1 MGLRGPK
8 PNPETKNS
16 RAHGNRKTGSTAF
29 QQAQMRKLEAGE
41 PVMPSWV
48 TGQASKLWKEIVP
61 VLFKEKLTHPADAH
75 MLGSYCLEMSEY
87 IETKK
92 KISAL
97 KADAKPET
105 RKALG
110 DQAAN
115 ALSKSKGLAEQFGM
129 TSKSR
134 VGMGILMTGGGI
146 ASGVGETAPGGNNDK
161 KQRAINF
168 VVHGGKQ

>member
-41 PVMPSWV
+41 PVKPLWV
-48 TGQASKLWKEIVP
+48 TGQAAKLWEEIVP

-105 RKALG
+105 RKSLG

-115 ALSKSKGLAEQFGM
+115 ALAKSKGLAEQFGM

-134 VGMGILMTGGGI
+134 VGMGILMTSGGVAAG
-146 ASGVGETAPGGNNDK
+146 AVAEPAGGDDGK
-161 KQRAINF
+161 KRAIDF
-168 VVHGGKQ
+168 VINGGKR